1 MSDLDS
7 RCEKCERDIVQLRG
21 EFDAFRSETIEVV
34 GGVLA
39 RVDEILAKL
48 DTSNRQMFAA
58 LRAQTEAGF
67 ASLRAHI
74 NALPLPLSE
83 RKKDEPP
90 KLN

>member
-7 RCEKCERDIVQLRG
+7 RCEKCERDIKQLQIDL
-21 EFDAFRSETIEVV
+21 DAFRSETIEVV
-34 GGVLA
+34 GGVVA
-39 RVDEILAKL
+39 RIDEILAKL
-48 DTSNRQMFAA
+48 ETSDRQMFAA
-58 LRAQTEAGF
+58 LKVQTEAGF

-74 NALPLPLSE
+74 DALPLPLSE

>member
-7 RCEKCERDIVQLRG
+7 RCEKCERDIKQLQI
-21 EFDAFRSETIEVV
+21 ELDAFRSETIEVV

-67 ASLRAHI
+67 ASLRACI
-74 NALPLPLSE
+74 GAPARAE
-83 RKKDEPP
+83 RKDDEPP

>member
-1 MSDLDS
+1 MSDLNS
-7 RCEKCERDIVQLRG
+7 RCEKCERDIKQLQI
-21 EFDAFRSETIEVV
+21 ELDAFRSETIEVV

-58 LRAQTEAGF
+58 LRAQTDAGF
-67 ASLRAHI
+67 ATLRARI
-74 NALPLPLSE
+74 DAVSRTE
-83 RKKDEPP
+83 RKDDEPP

>member
-7 RCEKCERDIVQLRG
+7 RCEKCERDIVQLRI
-21 EFDAFRSETIEVV
+21 EFDAFRSEMTEVV

-39 RVDEILAKL
+39 RVDEVLTKVEVC
-48 DTSNRQMFAA
+48 NRQMFAD
-58 LRAQTEAGF
+58 LQSQTEAGF
-67 ASLRAHI
+67 ASLQACI